1 MVTDSA
7 RSPLRSVVPPR
18 VVVPLLVALLHLLQG
33 VRRILG
39 RGVGAQPVR
48 AAAAAV
54 PALGG
59 GGVEAE
65 VELLLLAHR
74 PAFLVRQPL
83 TRWIGSVAGDAV
95 DALTQQVSMPV
106 VPGVL
111 LDHVHVYPAQVH
123 LDLLASVQ
131 ERLVEGASLRHLA
144 RGVDLAGVRREV
156 LL

>member
-39 RGVGAQPVR
+39 RGEGPQPAR

-54 PALGG
+54 PALDGVV
-59 GGVEAE
+59 VEAE
-65 VELLLLAHR
+65 VELLVLAHR
-74 PAFLVRQPL
+74 ATFLVRQPL
-83 TRWIGSVAGDAV
+83 TARWVGSFAGDPV
-95 DALTQQVSMPV
+95 DALPQRGRMTV

-111 LDHVHVYPAQVH
+111 LDHVHVYPPQVH
-123 LDLLASVQ
+123 LDLVALVH
-131 ERLVEGASLRHLA
+131 ERLVQ
-144 RGVDLAGVRREV
+144 GVPFG
-156 LL
+156 